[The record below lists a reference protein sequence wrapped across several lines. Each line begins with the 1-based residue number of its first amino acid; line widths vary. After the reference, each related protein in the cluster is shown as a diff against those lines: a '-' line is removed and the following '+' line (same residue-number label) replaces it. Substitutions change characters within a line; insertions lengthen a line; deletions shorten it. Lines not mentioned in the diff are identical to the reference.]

1 MYQHQIS
8 TRAQVYYFFCRIF
21 HSAAMGTHGEQT
33 MVWRICI
40 FLIKPNKESFDLCGG
55 TLSSQV
61 RRLRARM
68 YTALRPKVGRNS
80 GQNPF
85 RVNPWI
91 ITHVGQSLPNELGQ
105 KGRGGEKKP
114 NIYTRNTF
122 FHRTQQTLRG
132 ERWRCCSRFTKS
144 RPPKARSG
152 SPSPLQRFY
161 LYVVSERTHHN
172 KSTIHSRTFL
182 QARAY
187 GQSAALTEAWKHRRT
202 WFCGM
207 LHPDEMDAVH
217 LST

>member
-105 KGRGGEKKP
+105 KGRGEKRNRISTHETHFFIELNRHSVAKDRGVVLDLLNP
-114 NIYTRNTF
+114 GPKKRRAGHRHRFNNII
-122 FHRTQQTLRG
+122 
-132 ERWRCCSRFTKS
+132 C
-144 RPPKARSG
+144 
-152 SPSPLQRFY
+152 
-161 LYVVSERTHHN
+161 
-172 KSTIHSRTFL
+172 
-182 QARAY
+182 
-187 GQSAALTEAWKHRRT
+187 
-202 WFCGM
+202 M
-207 LHPDEMDAVH
+207 
-217 LST
+217 